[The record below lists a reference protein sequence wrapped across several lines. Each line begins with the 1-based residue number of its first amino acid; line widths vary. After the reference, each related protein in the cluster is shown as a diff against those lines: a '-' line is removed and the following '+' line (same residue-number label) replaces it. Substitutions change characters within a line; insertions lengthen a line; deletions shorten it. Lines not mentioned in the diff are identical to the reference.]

1 MTGYR
6 LRMSNRRLRI
16 RVRRAIRMWAAHVRQ
31 IAPKAYLTKGRFAKL
46 LGEYEPG
53 TTPNDRQNILSEGA
67 RIVDAGMNHAVMSYE
82 GSVRLLTF
90 KGGQPL
96 PWSSMVLARTGFEA
110 TLRVLWILDPM
121 ISDDLLVARIAA
133 TIFEE
138 LDENRKILNELPEE
152 LAEDALKQNQL
163 MDEVLRQA
171 LANLEFLVTG
181 SRRGTVT
188 TPTGEVAAFPF
199 VMVDASNRWWSQVG
213 VHTYRW
219 LSGFTHAGS
228 APARQREV
236 PVAAVDA
243 TNTYL
248 VLGLLTDA
256 VWKAMDSYSMWV
268 GMPIGLVRRKLAN
281 IYGYLRKRAPG
292 GILKE
297 RPPSDIERAF
307 LEMAAAIE
315 ETGLAHPKLV
325 RRFIKNFVRR
335 IDM

>member
-1 MTGYR
+1 
-6 LRMSNRRLRI
+6 
-16 RVRRAIRMWAAHVRQ
+16 
-31 IAPKAYLTKGRFAKL
+31 
-46 LGEYEPG
+46 
-53 TTPNDRQNILSEGA
+53 
-67 RIVDAGMNHAVMSYE
+67 MNHAVMSYE

-110 TLRVLWILDPM
+110 TLRALWILDPI
-121 ISDDLLVARIAA
+121 ISDDLLIARIAA

-138 LDENRKILNELPEE
+138 LDENRKLLNELPEG
-152 LAEDALKQNQL
+152 LAKDALEQNQS
-163 MDEVLRQA
+163 MEEVLRQA
-171 LANLEFLVTG
+171 LARLEFSVTG
-181 SRRGTVT
+181 ARRGSVL
-188 TPTGEVAAFPF
+188 TPTGDAAAFPY
-199 VMVDASNRWWSQVG
+199 VMTVASNRWWSQVG

-236 PVAAVDA
+236 PVAAAHA

-268 GMPIGLVRRKLAN
+268 GMPNGMVRRKLAN
-281 IYGYLRKRAPG
+281 IYEYLRKKTPEG
-292 GILKE
+292 TLKE
-297 RPPSDIERAF
+297 RPPSDIEKAF
-307 LEMAAAIE
+307 LDMATTLD
-315 ETGLAHPKLV
+315 ETGLAHPKMV
-325 RRFIKNFVRR
+325 RRFTKNFVRR